1 MAILSASGLEKSFG
15 TDVIFRNVSFE
26 LQQNDRV
33 GLVGINGSG
42 KTTLLKVLTGE
53 YAPDGG
59 NLYQAAN
66 CTVG

>member
-42 KTTLLKVLTGE
+42 QDDVIKGV
-53 YAPDGG
+53 DG
-59 NLYQAAN
+59 
-66 CTVG
+66 